1 MPELGDQLLYAVFW
15 SGFAGSESGHYDLYL
30 PFQYDGVHRPALV
43 LSLINDDN
51 IDQHKALIQEHRDY
65 SHYLTQEYYPLTAFS
80 EEETAWMA
88 WQYNDASDSTGIIQV
103 FKRTES
109 TQTEDTYFLS
119 GLQADTLYRVED
131 IDTGDYVEMTGEEL
145 WVQRNQDYAAG
156 RFRSGNLP
164 LYASGTVRRKCNTAD
179 NSVRRIFFLQSA
191 YKAFS
196 YVHMI

>member
-1 MPELGDQLLYAVFW
+1 MTYTFRSNMMAYTG
-15 SGFAGSESGHYDLYL
+15 L
-30 PFQYDGVHRPALV
+30 PWM

-145 WVQRNQDYAAG
+145 MCSGIKITLQDDFAAAIYHYT
-156 RFRSGNLP
+156 P
-164 LYASGTVRRKCNTAD
+164 VE
-179 NSVRRIFFLQSA
+179 Q
-191 YKAFS
+191 
-196 YVHMI
+196 